1 MSQSVVTLWRAK
13 AEGNDLRLF
22 AVRAED
28 WPGRYLLSEDED
40 TCDCRARREFD
51 CGFVLLKEDRTRL
64 GIGLT
69 RVEAVELEQTR
80 LAAQI
85 EQRKQWLL
93 EARMAEQ
100 ACVLYRERAAQGLE
114 ER

>member
-1 MSQSVVTLWRAK
+1 MSQPVVTLWKAK

-22 AVRAED
+22 SVRAED

-51 CGFVLLKEDRTRL
+51 CGYVLLKGDRTWL

>member
-1 MSQSVVTLWRAK
+1 MSPTLVTLWKAK

-51 CGFVLLKEDRTRL
+51 CGYVLLKADRTRL

-69 RVEAVELEQTR
+69 RVEAVHLEQTR
-80 LAAQI
+80 LAEEI
-85 EQRKQWLL
+85 EQRQQWLL
-93 EARMAEQ
+93 EARLAEQ
-100 ACVLYRERAAQGLE
+100 ACVLYRERAAQGSE